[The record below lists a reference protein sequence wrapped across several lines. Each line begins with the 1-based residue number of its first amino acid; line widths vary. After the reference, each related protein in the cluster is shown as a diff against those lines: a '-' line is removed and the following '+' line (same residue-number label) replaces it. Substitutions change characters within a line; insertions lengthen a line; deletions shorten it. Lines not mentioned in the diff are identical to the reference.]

1 MKKNNFKIVKIDK
14 SKNLFNYEKKILI
27 NELILDLKLGYYD
40 FEKEKAQKVKFSL
53 EIDYQDKKPSNDK
66 DIKSIVNYGTIVK
79 FITKLIKKKHYN
91 FLETLAEAV
100 FDELFKDK
108 RIAKI
113 MLKIEKLEILKQ
125 CSSVGIQ
132 ITKKEVMISSEIGK
146 EVIKKELPL
155 IPKLPGVYRMLNDK
169 GDILYVGKAKN
180 LPNRLKSYVS
190 EKNHIIRTERMLS
203 QTRKLEITTTSNESE
218 ALLLEA
224 NLIKKY
230 KPKFNI
236 LLRDDKSFPFIFIGN
251 KDKWPQIKRHRGKKT
266 KKGFYFGPFASA
278 GSANWTIKMIQKI
291 FHLRVCDDT
300 VFKNRERPCILYQIK
315 RCSGPCVGYIEKNE
329 YKKTVDDAIEFV
341 SGKSRKIQKSLSDQM
356 EKASDNLD
364 FEKAGILRDRIKSL
378 NIIQSSQRINEAN
391 LIEADVIAGYK
402 ESGKTCIQVFF
413 YRSKQNWGNQAFF
426 PKHDPDEKLSD
437 ILNSFV
443 SQFYE
448 NKSVPSS
455 IILSEEIKEKILIE
469 KTLSQKEEKQID
481 ISIAKKGSKLKVIN
495 QAIKNAK
502 DSLTRKLYESQN
514 NRELFDAVANK
525 FNLETNINL
534 IEVYDNS
541 HIQGTN
547 SVGALIAYGDEGFI
561 KKRYRKFNI
570 KIQKN
575 EQDDYGMMR
584 EVLNRRFKRAIQEKD
599 NYLTFPDLVLID
611 GGKGQYSVARETLN
625 ELGLHDLPIVAIAKG
640 KQRNSGNETFFHNGK
655 EFKFIKNDPTLF
667 FLQRIRDESHRF
679 AISAHRAKRK
689 KGISKSLLDQIEGIG
704 SIRKRALLNHFG
716 SARAVESASLDEIK
730 SVEGVE
736 AKVAKKI
743 YNFFHE

>member
-1 MKKNNFKIVKIDK
+1 
-14 SKNLFNYEKKILI
+14 
-27 NELILDLKLGYYD
+27 
-40 FEKEKAQKVKFSL
+40 
-53 EIDYQDKKPSNDK
+53 
-66 DIKSIVNYGTIVK
+66 
-79 FITKLIKKKHYN
+79 
-91 FLETLAEAV
+91 
-100 FDELFKDK
+100 
-108 RIAKI
+108 
-113 MLKIEKLEILKQ
+113 
-125 CSSVGIQ
+125 
-132 ITKKEVMISSEIGK
+132 MISSNLGK

-155 IPKLPGVYRMLNDK
+155 IPKLPGVYRMLNSK
-169 GDILYVGKAKN
+169 NEILYVGKAKN
-180 LPNRLKSYVS
+180 LPNRLKSYVT

-203 QTRKLEITTTSNESE
+203 QTKRLEITSTSNESE

-251 KDKWPQIKRHRGKKT
+251 EDKWPQIKRHRGKKD
-266 KKGFYFGPFASA
+266 KKGFFFGPFASA

-315 RCSGPCVGYIEKNE
+315 RCSGPCVGYIKDSD
-329 YKKTVDDAIEFV
+329 YKQDVDDAIEFV
-341 SGKSRKIQKSLSDQM
+341 SGKSRRIQKNLSNQM
-356 EKASDNLD
+356 EKASDELD
-364 FEKAGILRDRIKSL
+364 FEKATILRDRIKAL

-391 LIEADVIAGYK
+391 LVEADVIAGYK

-426 PKHDPDEKLSD
+426 PKHDPDENLSE
-437 ILNSFV
+437 ILNSFIA
-443 SQFYE
+443 QFYE

-469 KTLSQKEEKQID
+469 KTLSQKENKQIN
-481 ISIAKKGSKLKVIN
+481 ISVAKKGSKLKVIE

-502 DSLTRKLYESQN
+502 DSLNRKLYESQN
-514 NRELFDAVANK
+514 NKELFESVAKK

-541 HIQGTN
+541 HIQGTD
-547 SVGALIAYGDEGFI
+547 SVGALIAFGDEGFV

-570 KIQKN
+570 KIKKN
-575 EQDDYGMMR
+575 EQDDYGMMK
-584 EVLNRRFKRAIQEKD
+584 EVLNRRFKRAIQEKE
-599 NYLTFPDLVLID
+599 NFLSFPDLVLID
-611 GGKGQYSVARETLN
+611 GGKGQYSTAREALN
-625 ELGLHDLPIVAIAKG
+625 ELGLHDLPIIAIAKG
-640 KQRNSGNETFFHNGK
+640 KFRNSGNETFFHNGK
-655 EFKFIKNDPTLF
+655 EYKFQKNDPTLF

-716 SARAVESASLDEIK
+716 SARGVESASLDEIK

-736 AKVAKKI
+736 EKVAKKI

>member
-1 MKKNNFKIVKIDK
+1 MVFK
-14 SKNLFNYEKKILI
+14 F
-27 NELILDLKLGYYD
+27 
-40 FEKEKAQKVKFSL
+40 
-53 EIDYQDKKPSNDK
+53 P
-66 DIKSIVNYGTIVK
+66 
-79 FITKLIKKKHYN
+79 
-91 FLETLAEAV
+91 
-100 FDELFKDK
+100 
-108 RIAKI
+108 
-113 MLKIEKLEILKQ
+113 
-125 CSSVGIQ
+125 
-132 ITKKEVMISSEIGK
+132 KKEAMISSDIGK

-155 IPKLPGVYRMLNDK
+155 VPKLPGVYRMLNSK
-169 GDILYVGKAKN
+169 GEILYVGKAKN
-180 LPNRLKSYVS
+180 LPSRLKSYVA

-203 QTRKLEITTTSNESE
+203 QTKRLEITTTSNESE

-251 KDKWPQIKRHRGKKT
+251 KDKWSQIKRHRGKKT
-266 KKGFYFGPFASA
+266 KEGFYFGPFASA

-300 VFKNRERPCILYQIK
+300 VFKNRKRPCILYQIK
-315 RCSGPCVGYIEKNE
+315 RCSGPCVGYIDESE

-341 SGKSRKIQKSLSDQM
+341 SGKSRKIQKNLSNQM
-356 EKASDNLD
+356 EKASESLD
-364 FEKAGILRDRIKSL
+364 FEKASILRDRIKSL

-391 LIEADVIAGYK
+391 LIEADVIAAYK
-402 ESGKTCIQVFF
+402 ESGQTCIQVFF

-426 PKHDPDEKLSD
+426 PKHDPDENLSN

-455 IILSEEIKEKILIE
+455 IILSQEIREKILIE
-469 KTLSQKEEKQID
+469 QTLSQKESKQVN
-481 ISIAKKGSKLKVIN
+481 ISVAKKGSKLKVIN

-502 DSLTRKLYESQN
+502 DSLNRKLYEAQN
-514 NRELFDAVANK
+514 NRELFESVISK

-547 SVGALIAYGDEGFI
+547 SVGALISYGDEGFI

-570 KIQKN
+570 KMKKN
-575 EQDDYGMMR
+575 EQDDYGMMK
-584 EVLNRRFKRAIQEKD
+584 EVLTRRFKRAVQEKEGH
-599 NYLTFPDLVLID
+599 LSFPDLIFVD

-625 ELGLHDLPIVAIAKG
+625 ELGLHDIPLIAIAKG
-640 KQRNSGNETFFHNGK
+640 KFRNSGNETFFHNGK
-655 EFKFIKNDPTLF
+655 EYKFSKNDPTLF

-679 AISAHRAKRK
+679 AISAHRARRK

-704 SIRKRALLNHFG
+704 SIRKRSLLNHFG

-736 AKVAKKI
+736 EKVAKKI

>member
-1 MKKNNFKIVKIDK
+1 
-14 SKNLFNYEKKILI
+14 
-27 NELILDLKLGYYD
+27 
-40 FEKEKAQKVKFSL
+40 
-53 EIDYQDKKPSNDK
+53 
-66 DIKSIVNYGTIVK
+66 
-79 FITKLIKKKHYN
+79 
-91 FLETLAEAV
+91 
-100 FDELFKDK
+100 
-108 RIAKI
+108 
-113 MLKIEKLEILKQ
+113 
-125 CSSVGIQ
+125 
-132 ITKKEVMISSEIGK
+132 MISSNLGK

-155 IPKLPGVYRMLNDK
+155 IPKLPGVYRMLNSK
-169 GDILYVGKAKN
+169 NEILYVGKAKN
-180 LPNRLKSYVS
+180 LPNRLKSYVT

-203 QTRKLEITTTSNESE
+203 QTKRIEITSTSNESE

-251 KDKWPQIKRHRGKKT
+251 EDKWPQIKRHRGKKD
-266 KKGFYFGPFASA
+266 KKGFFFGPFASA

-315 RCSGPCVGYIEKNE
+315 RCSGPCVGYIKDSD
-329 YKKTVDDAIEFV
+329 YKQDVDDAIEFV
-341 SGKSRKIQKSLSDQM
+341 SGKSRRIQKNLSNQM
-356 EKASDNLD
+356 EKASDELD
-364 FEKAGILRDRIKSL
+364 FEKATILRDRIKAL

-391 LIEADVIAGYK
+391 LVEADVIAGYK

-426 PKHDPDEKLSD
+426 PKHDPDENLSE
-437 ILNSFV
+437 ILNSFIT
-443 SQFYE
+443 QFYE

-469 KTLSQKEEKQID
+469 KTLSQKENKQIN
-481 ISIAKKGSKLKVIN
+481 ISVAKKGSKLKVIE

-502 DSLTRKLYESQN
+502 DSLNRKLYESQN
-514 NRELFDAVANK
+514 NKELFESVAKK

-541 HIQGTN
+541 HIQGTD
-547 SVGALIAYGDEGFI
+547 SVGALIAFGDEGFV

-570 KIQKN
+570 KIKKN
-575 EQDDYGMMR
+575 EQDDYGMMK
-584 EVLNRRFKRAIQEKD
+584 EVLNRRFKRAIQEKE
-599 NYLTFPDLVLID
+599 NFLSFPDLVLID
-611 GGKGQYSVARETLN
+611 GGKGQYSTAREALN
-625 ELGLHDLPIVAIAKG
+625 ELGLHDLPIIAIAKG
-640 KQRNSGNETFFHNGK
+640 KFRNSGNETFFHNGK
-655 EFKFIKNDPTLF
+655 EYKFQKNDPTLF

-716 SARAVESASLDEIK
+716 SARGVESASLDEIK

-736 AKVAKKI
+736 EKVAKKI

>member
-1 MKKNNFKIVKIDK
+1 
-14 SKNLFNYEKKILI
+14 
-27 NELILDLKLGYYD
+27 
-40 FEKEKAQKVKFSL
+40 
-53 EIDYQDKKPSNDK
+53 
-66 DIKSIVNYGTIVK
+66 
-79 FITKLIKKKHYN
+79 
-91 FLETLAEAV
+91 
-100 FDELFKDK
+100 
-108 RIAKI
+108 
-113 MLKIEKLEILKQ
+113 
-125 CSSVGIQ
+125 
-132 ITKKEVMISSEIGK
+132 MISSDIGK

-155 IPKLPGVYRMLNDK
+155 IPKLPGVYKMLSDK
-169 GDILYVGKAKN
+169 DQILYVGKAKN

-190 EKNHIIRTERMLS
+190 EKNHVIRTERMLS
-203 QTRKLEITTTSNESE
+203 QTRKIEITTTSNESE

-224 NLIKKY
+224 NLIKKH

-251 KDKWPQIKRHRGKKT
+251 KDKWSQIKRHRGKKT
-266 KKGFYFGPFASA
+266 KEGFYFGPFASA

-315 RCSGPCVGYIEKNE
+315 RCSGPCVGYIDENE
-329 YKKTVDDAIEFV
+329 YKKTVSDAIEFV
-341 SGKSRKIQKSLSDQM
+341 SGKSRKIQKNLSNQM
-356 EKASDNLD
+356 EKASESLD
-364 FEKAGILRDRIKSL
+364 FEKASILRDRIKSL

-391 LIEADVIAGYK
+391 LIEADVIAAYK
-402 ESGKTCIQVFF
+402 ESGQTCIQVFF
-413 YRSKQNWGNQAFF
+413 YRSKQNWGNQAYF
-426 PKHDPDEKLSD
+426 PKHDPDENLSN

-455 IILSEEIKEKILIE
+455 IILSQEIREKILIE
-469 KTLSQKEEKQID
+469 QTLSQKESKQVN
-481 ISIAKKGSKLKVIN
+481 ISVAKKGSKLKVII

-502 DSLTRKLYESQN
+502 DSLNRKLYEAQN
-514 NRELFDAVANK
+514 NRELFESVISK

-547 SVGALIAYGDEGFI
+547 SVGALISYGDEGFI

-570 KIQKN
+570 KMKKN
-575 EQDDYGMMR
+575 EQDDYGMMK
-584 EVLNRRFKRAIQEKD
+584 EVLTRRFKRAVQEKEGH
-599 NYLTFPDLVLID
+599 LSFPDLIFVD

-625 ELGLHDLPIVAIAKG
+625 ELGLHEIPLIAIAKG
-640 KQRNSGNETFFHNGK
+640 KFRNSGNETFFHNGK
-655 EFKFIKNDPTLF
+655 EYKFLKNDPTLF

-679 AISAHRAKRK
+679 AISAHRARRK

-704 SIRKRALLNHFG
+704 SIRKRSLLNHFG

-736 AKVAKKI
+736 EKVAKKI

>member
-1 MKKNNFKIVKIDK
+1 MV
-14 SKNLFNYEKKILI
+14 
-27 NELILDLKLGYYD
+27 
-40 FEKEKAQKVKFSL
+40 
-53 EIDYQDKKPSNDK
+53 
-66 DIKSIVNYGTIVK
+66 
-79 FITKLIKKKHYN
+79 
-91 FLETLAEAV
+91 
-100 FDELFKDK
+100 
-108 RIAKI
+108 
-113 MLKIEKLEILKQ
+113 
-125 CSSVGIQ
+125 SSD
-132 ITKKEVMISSEIGK
+132 SGK
-146 EVIKKELPL
+146 EVIKKEIPL
-155 IPKLPGVYRMLNDK
+155 VPKLPGVYRMLNAK
-169 GDILYVGKAKN
+169 NEVLYVGKAKN

-203 QTRKLEITTTSNESE
+203 QTTKLEITTTSNESE

-230 KPKFNI
+230 KPRFNI

-251 KDKWPQIKRHRGKKT
+251 KDKWPQIKRHRGKKNRE
-266 KKGFYFGPFASA
+266 GFFFGPFASA

-291 FHLRVCDDT
+291 FQLRVCDDT

-315 RCSGPCVGYIEKNE
+315 RCSGPCVGYVKEDD
-329 YKKTVDDAIEFV
+329 YKKSVDDAIEFV
-341 SGKSRKIQKSLSDQM
+341 SGKSRKIQKNLSVQM
-356 EKASDNLD
+356 EKSSEDLD
-364 FEKAGILRDRIKSL
+364 FEKAAILRDRIKSL

-391 LIEADVIAGYK
+391 LVEADVIAGYK

-426 PKHDPDEKLSD
+426 PKHDPDESLND

-455 IILSEEIKEKILIE
+455 IIISEEIKEKTLIE
-469 KTLSQKEEKQID
+469 KALTKKEGKEIN
-481 ISIAKKGSKLKVIN
+481 ISVAKTGSKLNVIN

-502 DSLTRKLYESQN
+502 DSLNRKLYESQN
-514 NRELFDAVANK
+514 NKELFEEVAKK
-525 FNLETNINL
+525 FDLENNINL

-541 HIQGTN
+541 HNQGSN
-547 SVGALIAYGDEGFI
+547 SVGALITYGEEGFV

-584 EVLNRRFKRAIQEKD
+584 EVLNRRFKRAVQEKD
-599 NYLTFPDLVLID
+599 NYLTMPDLVLID
-611 GGKGQYSVARETLN
+611 GGKGQYSVARETMN
-625 ELGLHDLPIVAIAKG
+625 ELGLHDIPIIAIAKG
-640 KQRNSGNETFFHNGK
+640 KFRNSGNETFFHNGK
-655 EFKFIKNDPTLF
+655 EFKFEKNDPTLF
-667 FLQRIRDESHRF
+667 FLQRIRDEAHRF

-704 SIRKRALLNHFG
+704 SVRKRALLNHFG
-716 SARAVESASLDEIK
+716 SARAVESASLEEIK

-736 AKVAKKI
+736 EKVAKKI

>member
-1 MKKNNFKIVKIDK
+1 MEFK
-14 SKNLFNYEKKILI
+14 F
-27 NELILDLKLGYYD
+27 
-40 FEKEKAQKVKFSL
+40 Q
-53 EIDYQDKKPSNDK
+53 
-66 DIKSIVNYGTIVK
+66 
-79 FITKLIKKKHYN
+79 
-91 FLETLAEAV
+91 
-100 FDELFKDK
+100 
-108 RIAKI
+108 
-113 MLKIEKLEILKQ
+113 
-125 CSSVGIQ
+125 
-132 ITKKEVMISSEIGK
+132 KKEHMISSEIGK
-146 EVIKKELPL
+146 DVIKKELPL
-155 IPKLPGVYRMLNDK
+155 IPKLPGVYRMLNSK
-169 GDILYVGKAKN
+169 NEILYVGKARN
-180 LPNRLKSYVS
+180 LPNRLKSYIA

-203 QTRKLEITTTSNESE
+203 QTKKIEITTTSNESE

-266 KKGFYFGPFASA
+266 KEGFYFGPFASA

-315 RCSGPCVGYIEKNE
+315 RCSGPCVGYIEKEE
-329 YKKTVDDAIEFV
+329 YKRSVDDAIEFV
-341 SGKSRKIQKSLSDQM
+341 SGKSRRIQKNLSNQM
-356 EKASDNLD
+356 EKASEDLD
-364 FEKAGILRDRIKSL
+364 FEKAVILRDRIKAL
-378 NIIQSSQRINEAN
+378 NIIQSSQKINEAN
-391 LIEADVIAGYK
+391 LVEADVIAGYK

-426 PKHDPDEKLSD
+426 PKHDPDEKLGN

-455 IILSEEIKEKILIE
+455 IILSDEIKEKNLIE
-469 KTLSQKEEKQID
+469 KTLTKKEGKQIN
-481 ISIAKKGSKLKVIN
+481 ISVAKKGSKLKVIN
-495 QAIKNAK
+495 QSIKNAK
-502 DSLTRKLYESQN
+502 DSLNRKLYESQN
-514 NRELFDAVANK
+514 NKELFESVAKK
-525 FNLETNINL
+525 FNLETNISL

-547 SVGALIAYGDEGFI
+547 SVGALIAFGDEGFI

-570 KIQKN
+570 KKKGN
-575 EQDDYGMMR
+575 EQDDYGMLR

-599 NYLTFPDLVLID
+599 NFLSFPDLVLID
-611 GGKGQYSVARETLN
+611 GGKGQYSTARDAMN
-625 ELGLHDLPIVAIAKG
+625 ELGLHDIPVIAIAKG
-640 KQRNSGNETFFHNGK
+640 KYRNSGNETFFHNGK
-655 EFKFIKNDPTLF
+655 EYKFEKNDPTLF

-679 AISAHRAKRK
+679 AISAHRSKRK
-689 KGISKSLLDQIEGIG
+689 KALSKSLLDQIEGIG
-704 SIRKRALLNHFG
+704 SIRKRSLLNHFG

-736 AKVAKKI
+736 EKVAKKI

>member
-1 MKKNNFKIVKIDK
+1 MGYK
-14 SKNLFNYEKKILI
+14 S
-27 NELILDLKLGYYD
+27 
-40 FEKEKAQKVKFSL
+40 Q
-53 EIDYQDKKPSNDK
+53 
-66 DIKSIVNYGTIVK
+66 
-79 FITKLIKKKHYN
+79 
-91 FLETLAEAV
+91 
-100 FDELFKDK
+100 
-108 RIAKI
+108 
-113 MLKIEKLEILKQ
+113 
-125 CSSVGIQ
+125 
-132 ITKKEVMISSEIGK
+132 KKEVMISSEIGK
-146 EVIKKELPL
+146 EIIKKELPL
-155 IPKLPGVYRMLNDK
+155 IPKLPGVYKMLSDK
-169 GDILYVGKAKN
+169 DQILYVGKAKN
-180 LPNRLKSYVS
+180 LLNRLKSYVS

-203 QTRKLEITTTSNESE
+203 QTRKIEITTTSNESE

-224 NLIKKY
+224 NLIKKH

-251 KDKWPQIKRHRGKKT
+251 KDKWSQIKRHRGKKT
-266 KKGFYFGPFASA
+266 KEGFYFGPFASA

-315 RCSGPCVGYIEKNE
+315 RCSGPCVGYIDESE
-329 YKKTVDDAIEFV
+329 YKKTVNDAIEFV
-341 SGKSRKIQKSLSDQM
+341 SGKSRKIQKNLSNQM
-356 EKASDNLD
+356 EKASESLD

-391 LIEADVIAGYK
+391 LVEADVIAAYK
-402 ESGKTCIQVFF
+402 ESGQTCIQVFF

-426 PKHDPDEKLSD
+426 PKHDPDENLGN

-455 IILSEEIKEKILIE
+455 IILSQEIKEKILIE
-469 KTLSQKEEKQID
+469 QTLSQKESKQVD
-481 ISIAKKGSKLKVIN
+481 ISVAKKGSKLKVIN

-502 DSLTRKLYESQN
+502 DSLNRKLHETQN
-514 NRELFDAVANK
+514 NKELFESVVAK

-547 SVGALIAYGDEGFI
+547 SVGALISYGDEGFI

-570 KIQKN
+570 KMKKN
-575 EQDDYGMMR
+575 EQDDYGMMK
-584 EVLNRRFKRAIQEKD
+584 EVLTRRFKKAVQEKEGH
-599 NYLTFPDLVLID
+599 LSFPDLVFVD

-625 ELGLHDLPIVAIAKG
+625 ELGLHDIPLIAIAKG
-640 KQRNSGNETFFHNGK
+640 KFRNSGNETFFHNGK
-655 EFKFIKNDPTLF
+655 EYKFSKNDPTLF

-679 AISAHRAKRK
+679 AISAHRARRK

-704 SIRKRALLNHFG
+704 SIRKRSLLNHFG

-736 AKVAKKI
+736 EKVAKKI